1 MFTWVVFT
9 FIGRRAGETLS
20 PLALTF
26 GGCLT
31 GCIMLAVA
39 ALLEGSLFDFAATT
53 WRGYT
58 SIVFLGL
65 LVTAAGFT
73 WYSEALSSLGP
84 TRSAAFIN
92 LVPLFAVL
100 LGALLLGERLAAGAL
115 AGGVCVLIGVW
126 LTNRYR

>member
-1 MFTWVVFT
+1 MFD
-9 FIGRRAGETLS
+9 
-20 PLALTF
+20 
-26 GGCLT
+26 C
-31 GCIMLAVA
+31 
-39 ALLEGSLFDFAATT
+39 AATT

-73 WYSEALSSLGP
+73 WYSEAIATIGA

-92 LVPLFAVL
+92 LVPMFAVL
-100 LGALLLGERLAAGAL
+100 LGAWLLGERLAAGAL
-115 AGGVCVLIGVW
+115 AGGLCVIAGVW